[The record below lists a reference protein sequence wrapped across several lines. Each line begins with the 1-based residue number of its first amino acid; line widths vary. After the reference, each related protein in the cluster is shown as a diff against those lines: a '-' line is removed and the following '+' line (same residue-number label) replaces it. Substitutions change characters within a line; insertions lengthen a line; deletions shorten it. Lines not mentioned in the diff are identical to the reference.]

1 MSHAYGV
8 KNWSKG
14 PARVCESKDHF
25 KREPWTPKYKLIKS
39 RDIKAAKAKLVA
51 DKRAKSKPRKIH
63 PKAKRT
69 HRFSN

>member
-14 PARVCESKDHF
+14 PARVGVPKARV

-39 RDIKAAKAKLVA
+39 RDIKAAKAKLA
-51 DKRAKSKPRKIH
+51 AEKLAKSKQRKTC

-69 HRFSN
+69 R